1 MPSPADHS
9 GQPLSRDVRLVCL
22 QGDIILRKERAKGVH
37 METVRV
43 RVEEK

>member
-9 GQPLSRDVRLVCL
+9 GQPLSRDVRFVCL
-22 QGDIILRKERAKGVH
+22 QGDIFLRKERAKGVQ

-43 RVEEK
+43 RVERK